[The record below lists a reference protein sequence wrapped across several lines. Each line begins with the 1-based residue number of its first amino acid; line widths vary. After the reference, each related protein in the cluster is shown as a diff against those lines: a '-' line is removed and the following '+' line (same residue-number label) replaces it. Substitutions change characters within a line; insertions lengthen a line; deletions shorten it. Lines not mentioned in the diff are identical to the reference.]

1 MSTNLGRPYTIIT
14 SEVTVDGKL
23 TLYRGASSKELMTLM
38 DMEAYKYL
46 HQIRAKVDAIM
57 VGCETV
63 RTDNPSLTVR
73 YVEGK
78 NPIRVIP
85 CGSGNIP
92 LDANIFSKDAQTW
105 ILTTPKMPEG
115 VKKAIEEKGHKVFV
129 FPKERLDFRELWEFL
144 YKQGIKNILVEG
156 GSTVNW
162 QLVKNNLVDEIRLIH
177 LPVVVGGEDI
187 PTLVGGE
194 GFKSLSK
201 LLHLRLRAHFIRGR
215 QLITEWEVVKD
226 KTKNG

>member
-1 MSTNLGRPYTIIT
+1 MSDRPYTIIA
-14 SEVTVDGKL
+14 SEVSVDGKL
-23 TLYRGASSKELMTLM
+23 TLHRGASSKELMTLM
-38 DMEAYKYL
+38 DLEAYKYL

-78 NPIRVIP
+78 NPVRVIP
-85 CGSGNIP
+85 CGSGRIP
-92 LDANIFSKDAQTW
+92 LDANVFSKDAETW
-105 ILTTPKMPEG
+105 ILTTPKMPEET
-115 VKKAIEEKGHKVFV
+115 KRAIEEKGHKVFV
-129 FPKERLDFRELWEFL
+129 FEGDRLDFKEIWRFLRE
-144 YKQGIKNILVEG
+144 KGIRSILVEG

-177 LPVVVGGEDI
+177 LPVVVGGEDV

-194 GFKSLSK
+194 GFGSLSR
-201 LLHLRLRAHFIRGR
+201 LLHLRLRSHFTRGR

-226 KTKNG
+226 KRS